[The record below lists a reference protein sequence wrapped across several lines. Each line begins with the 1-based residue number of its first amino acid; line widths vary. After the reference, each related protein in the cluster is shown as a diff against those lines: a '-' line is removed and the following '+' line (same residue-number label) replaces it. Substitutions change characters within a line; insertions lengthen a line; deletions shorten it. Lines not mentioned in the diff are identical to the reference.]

1 MSHYTFG
8 VSTWLWTSPFN
19 TETISLFPKIK
30 KMGFEYVE
38 IPVEDP
44 AVIDVKKVEEA
55 LKANGLKA
63 IICGAFGPTR
73 DLTADDT
80 ALQKNSLEY
89 IEKSMDMCVAWDA
102 KIFAGPMYSAVGKAR
117 LVSDEQKKVEWDRA
131 VKNLYKVSAMA
142 ASRGLQIAIEPLN
155 RFETDLINTAED
167 VVKLV
172 NDINHPAAGVML
184 DGFHMSIEERDLEKA
199 ICLAGDKLLHVQ
211 LSENY
216 RGTPGTG
223 QTNWDAIKKG
233 LEKVGYKG
241 TLSIES
247 FTPEVQ
253 ELAGLVCIWKP
264 LANSQDEFASEGL
277 KFLKAHF
284 K

>member
-1 MSHYTFG
+1 MSQYTYG

-19 TETISLFPKIK
+19 TDSVSLFPKIR

-38 IPVEDP
+38 IPIEDTSI
-44 AVIDVKKVEEA
+44 IDTAKVKEA
-55 LKANGLKA
+55 LDANGLKA
-63 IICGAFGPTR
+63 LVCGAFGPTR
-73 DLTADDT
+73 DLTADDLT
-80 ALQKNSLEY
+80 LQKNSLEY
-89 IEKSMDMCVAWDA
+89 IEKSMDMCVQWDA

-117 LVSDEQKKVEWDRA
+117 LVGTEQKKIEWDRA
-131 VKNLYKVSAMA
+131 VNNLYKVSNMA
-142 ASRGLQIAIEPLN
+142 EARGMQIAIEPLN
-155 RFETDLINTAED
+155 RFETDLINTAKE
-167 VVKLV
+167 VVQLV
-172 NDINHPAAGVML
+172 NDINHPAAKIML

-223 QTNWDAIKKG
+223 QTNWEALKKG
-233 LEKVGYKG
+233 LETVGYTG

-264 LANSQDEFASEGL
+264 LASSQDEFASQGL

-284 K
+284 G